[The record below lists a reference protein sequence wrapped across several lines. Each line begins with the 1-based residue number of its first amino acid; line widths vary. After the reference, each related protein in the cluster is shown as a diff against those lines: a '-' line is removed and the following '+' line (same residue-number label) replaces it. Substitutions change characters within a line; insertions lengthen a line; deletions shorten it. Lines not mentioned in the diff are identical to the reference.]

1 MKKLLSTLLVAC
13 TLATSAFAQGTGQLP
28 AGGIWGNPTASKAP
42 ASATTIFDVLN
53 QVSGCTTQNN
63 IIVRGASLWSCV
75 ATGSGVVTWLGTP
88 SSANLAAA
96 VTGETGSGALVFGTS
111 PTIASASLS
120 SPTITTLFTATGLVK
135 YADFATAAIASTSEY
150 YSAAASKVV
159 PASVIY
165 PSEVTIT
172 YGGTTTIDFDT
183 LINGAVTLT
192 GNITTLTLTN
202 VRAGKAGQIR
212 FIQSGAGSFT
222 WPAGGN
228 TIFKYAGGALPALT
242 TGSTT
247 AVDVLTYSCSSATFC
262 VASLLKDVRNP

>member
-13 TLATSAFAQGTGQLP
+13 TLATSALAQGTGQLP

-42 ASATTIFDVLN
+42 ATATTVFDTLN

-63 IIVRGASLWSCV
+63 IIVRGASAWSCV

-111 PTIASASLS
+111 PTIASAALS

-150 YSAAASKVV
+150 YSGAASKIV
-159 PASVIY
+159 PSSVIY
-165 PSEVTIT
+165 PSE
-172 YGGTTTIDFDT
+172 TTTTFGATTTFDFST
-183 LINGAVTLT
+183 FINTSVTLT
-192 GNITTLTLTN
+192 ANITTQTLSN
-202 VRAGKAGQIR
+202 VVAGKAGSIR

-222 WPAGGN
+222 TVWN
-228 TIFKYAGGALPALT
+228 SIFKFPSGVTPTLT
-242 TGSTT
+242 TGSAT
-247 AVDVLTYSCSSATFC
+247 AIDVLNYNCITTTYCQ
-262 VASLLKDVRNP
+262 ASLAKDVR